1 MNFPDANR
9 IDVEEV
15 ARVSAA
21 VERAELVAHGV
32 LETEYRADGQ
42 HSRLG
47 LAPVHAHVNVD
58 LMAVGSCHFKASE
71 LVDAAQL
78 RDVVAGLA
86 QAKYNGVDGGRKA
99 RQVDIGRE
107 QVDVL
112 GWAVD
117 EAVLAD
123 GTGPGE
129 YEAGSVE
136 GPESHA
142 GYLPLRIFGVAHTVA
157 ASSGNRL
164 SHRFRTRL
172 DKINSGHNSRRSE
185 RLRIVTWSA
194 TMPSEMV
201 AW

>member
-86 QAKYNGVDGGRKA
+86 QAKHNGVDGGRKA

-123 GTGPGE
+123 GTGP
-129 YEAGSVE
+129 ASTKLVPSRDRRATRVISRCGSSASLT
-136 GPESHA
+136 PL
-142 GYLPLRIFGVAHTVA
+142 LPVRGTG
-157 ASSGNRL
+157 SPTDSGRGW
-164 SHRFRTRL
+164 TRSTRAT
-172 DKINSGHNSRRSE
+172 IREEVSG
-185 RLRIVTWSA
+185 
-194 TMPSEMV
+194 
-201 AW
+201 